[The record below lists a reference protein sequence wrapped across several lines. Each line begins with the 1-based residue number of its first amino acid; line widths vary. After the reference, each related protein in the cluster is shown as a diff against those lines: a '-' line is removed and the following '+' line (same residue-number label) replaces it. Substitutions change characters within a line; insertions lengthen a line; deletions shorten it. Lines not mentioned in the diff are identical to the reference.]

1 MNNYYE
7 TNDPKLPIAYYA
19 FLHKQINILIK
30 QGREEPDPAE
40 AAAVG
45 MEISS
50 EQQDP
55 DMLEKW
61 NTAVHD
67 LVTKLPGVTTKNQHL
82 LLTKGQSL
90 DHLISL
96 SKVTN
101 TRQAMHLYMNAPQCY
116 SIEVHSCN
124 HFWNGKANTYY
135 ILLCVCL

>member
-1 MNNYYE
+1 M
-7 TNDPKLPIAYYA
+7 
-19 FLHKQINILIK
+19 NILIK

-61 NTAVHD
+61 NTAIHD
-67 LVTKLPGVTTKNQHL
+67 LVTKLPGVTTKNQHSL
-82 LLTKGQSL
+82 LIKGQSL

-101 TRQAMHLYMNAPQCY
+101 TSQAMH
-116 SIEVHSCN
+116 V
-124 HFWNGKANTYY
+124 
-135 ILLCVCL
+135 